1 MAQPGAAKLRPEGAI
16 GLVGG
21 WRGVRWLLTGIGLL
35 LLGLVIFGVI
45 PYDLHPND
53 SHAYWVVNPADPYRD
68 ARLGGV
74 DAFLYAPAVAQLL
87 APFTHLPFEFFRVLL
102 GAVSLGALAAAGAAY
117 TLVVPGVMEDL
128 VRGNIHVLLAAA
140 IIAGFRWP
148 GLWSAMLLTKVT
160 PGVGLIWFAVRRE
173 WRALLQV
180 AVVTGLIVGV
190 SILFFG
196 IGVWQEWIRLLA
208 TSAESPRTYTYLGIA
223 PPPLLVRMPLAVV
236 VIAWGAL
243 TNRRWAV
250 PVGAFLALPVIWPSG
265 FALLAAVPPLVIE
278 DRRQGA
284 PDGGMRER
292 EARRPLRS
300 PLSQAIS
307 GPRSPRRGATRRAGP

>member
-223 PPPLLVRMPLAVV
+223 PPRLLVRMPVAVL

-265 FALLAAVPPLVIE
+265 FALLAAVPPLVIG

-284 PDGGMRER
+284 PHGGMRNR
-292 EARRPLRS
+292 AAGRPSEAR
-300 PLSQAIS
+300 
-307 GPRSPRRGATRRAGP
+307 

>member
-1 MAQPGAAKLRPEGAI
+1 MLEGAI
-16 GLVGG
+16 GLVGS
-21 WRGVRWLLTGIGLL
+21 WKRARWLLTAVGLL
-35 LLGLVIFGVI
+35 VLGLVAFGVI

-53 SHAYWVVNPADPYRD
+53 SHAYWVANPADPYRD

-87 APFTHLPFEFFRVLL
+87 APFTHLPFEVFRVLL
-102 GAVSLGALAAAGAAY
+102 GAVSLGTLAAAGAAY
-117 TLVVPGVMEDL
+117 TLVVPGVIEDL

-160 PGVGLIWFAVRRE
+160 PAVGLVWFAVRRE
-173 WRALLQV
+173 WRALAQV
-180 AVVTGLIVGV
+180 AAVTALMVAV

-196 IGVWQEWIRLLA
+196 MGAWQEWIRLLA

-236 VIAWGAL
+236 VVAWGAL
-243 TNRRWAV
+243 SNRRWTV
-250 PVGAFLALPVIWPSG
+250 PVAAFLALPVIWPSG
-265 FALLAAVPPLVIE
+265 FALLAAIPPLAISE
-278 DRRQGA
+278 LRRRTSQFEKGE
-284 PDGGMRER
+284 G
-292 EARRPLRS
+292 EARRPS
-300 PLSQAIS
+300 A
-307 GPRSPRRGATRRAGP
+307 AG

>member
-1 MAQPGAAKLRPEGAI
+1 VLEGAI
-16 GLVGG
+16 GMLGG
-21 WRGVRWLLTGIGLL
+21 LKRARWLLTGVGLL

-53 SHAYWVVNPADPYRD
+53 SHAYWVVNPVDPYRD

-87 APFTHLPFEFFRVLL
+87 GPFTHLPFEVFRVLL

-117 TLVVPGVMEDL
+117 TLLVPGVIEDL

-140 IIAGFRWP
+140 IIASFRWP

-160 PGVGLIWFAVRRE
+160 PGIGLLWFAVRRE
-173 WRALLQV
+173 WRALAQV
-180 AVVTGLIVGV
+180 AAVTALIVV
-190 SILFFG
+190 ASVLLFG

-223 PPPLLVRMPLAVV
+223 PPPLLVRMPFAIGVV
-236 VIAWGAL
+236 AWGAL
-243 TNRRWAV
+243 TNRRWTV
-250 PVGAFLALPVIWPSG
+250 PVAGFLALPVIWPSG
-265 FALLAAVPPLVIE
+265 FALLAAAPPLAIG
-278 DRRQGA
+278 DRQRVLRSEARDGA
-284 PDGGMRER
+284 
-292 EARRPLRS
+292 ARRPTHV
-300 PLSQAIS
+300 
-307 GPRSPRRGATRRAGP
+307 G

>member
-1 MAQPGAAKLRPEGAI
+1 VLEGAI
-16 GLVGG
+16 CLVGS
-21 WRGVRWLLTGIGLL
+21 WKRARWLLTAVGLL
-35 LLGLVIFGVI
+35 ILGLVVFGVI

-68 ARLGGV
+68 PRLGGV

-87 APFTHLPFEFFRVLL
+87 APFTHLPFEVFRVLL

-117 TLVVPGVMEDL
+117 TLVVPGVIEDL

-173 WRALLQV
+173 WRALAQV
-180 AVVTGLIVGV
+180 AVVTALIVAV

-196 IGVWQEWIRLLA
+196 MGVWQEWIRLLA

-236 VIAWGAL
+236 VVAWGGL
-243 TNRRWAV
+243 TNRRWTV
-250 PVGAFLALPVIWPSG
+250 PVAAFLALPVIWPSG
-265 FALLAAVPPLVIE
+265 FALLAAVPPLVISE
-278 DRRQGA
+278 RR
-284 PDGGMRER
+284 REPLR
-292 EARRPLRS
+292 SEIGEGEARRPS
-300 PLSQAIS
+300 E
-307 GPRSPRRGATRRAGP
+307 AG

>member
-1 MAQPGAAKLRPEGAI
+1 MAQPGAARLRLEGAI

-35 LLGLVIFGVI
+35 LLALVIFGVI

-87 APFTHLPFEFFRVLL
+87 APFTHLPFEVFRVLL

-117 TLVVPGVMEDL
+117 TLVVPGVIEDL
-128 VRGNIHVLLAAA
+128 VRGNIDVLLAAA

-148 GLWSAMLLTKVT
+148 GVWSAMLLTKVT
-160 PGVGLIWFAVRRE
+160 PGVGLIWFALRRE
-173 WRALLQV
+173 WRALARV
-180 AVVTGLIVGV
+180 AVVTGLIVAA

-223 PPPLLVRMPLAVV
+223 PPPLLVRMPVAVL

-265 FALLAAVPPLVIE
+265 FALLAAVPPLVIG

-284 PDGGMRER
+284 PHGGMRNR
-292 EARRPLRS
+292 PARRPS
-300 PLSQAIS
+300 EVS
-307 GPRSPRRGATRRAGP
+307 